1 MGYRVG
7 VSILLSAVCMCCMI
21 APSFGCGETYKVINL
36 DCDPSKAGQM
46 KFTAGKIFVCD
57 GKEWK
62 ALQYEESSLGSRK
75 YPGSSCKKIKTDSRN
90 AANGIYWIT
99 MGDFKNAFPVYCDMA
114 AGGWT
119 MVFKAVSGVNK
130 SVYPTYISR
139 QTSSEKNKAA
149 LDVTNKHKD
158 HYKNKIVLKWGDF
171 GASEARVALYTGGKL
186 VKEVK
191 FNAQGTNNLN
201 WFSASKLIDSSWK
214 DVKSQPKN
222 IFSIPGRDNRNFF
235 INRNYGGCSRD
246 AGWMGIT
253 SNPCKWETRF
263 LPRKNVI
270 LYSKFSGYTNWNQY
284 NNVGVADVLVVYLR

>member
-1 MGYRVG
+1 MVKSGRP
-7 VSILLSAVCMCCMI
+7 CNTKNPPW
-21 APSFGCGETYKVINL
+21 APGNTQVL
-36 DCDPSKAGQM
+36 HA
-46 KFTAGKIFVCD
+46 
-57 GKEWK
+57 
-62 ALQYEESSLGSRK
+62 
-75 YPGSSCKKIKTDSRN
+75 KKIKTDSRN

-130 SVYPTYISR
+130 RVDPTYFSP
-139 QTSSEKNKAA
+139 QTSSEKNMAA

-191 FNAQGTNNLN
+191 FNARGTNNLN
-201 WFSASKLIDSSWK
+201 WFSASKLTDSSWT
-214 DVKSQPKN
+214 DMTSQPKN
-222 IFSIPGRDNRNFF
+222 IFSIPGMDNRNFF